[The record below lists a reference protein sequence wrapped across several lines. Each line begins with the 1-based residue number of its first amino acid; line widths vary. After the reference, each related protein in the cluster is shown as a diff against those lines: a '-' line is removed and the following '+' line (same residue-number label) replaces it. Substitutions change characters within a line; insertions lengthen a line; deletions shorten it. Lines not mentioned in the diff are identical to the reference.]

1 LSSIKPQQVTY
12 VVPGT
17 IDFDCSRI
25 AEFLEKAQDLLV
37 RNVALAARVL
47 CIICILTYLLSYGL
61 VQDPTILECA
71 WMELSEKDKSVTVQ
85 EFADVR
91 GS

>member
-1 LSSIKPQQVTY
+1 MHH
-12 VVPGT
+12 
-17 IDFDCSRI
+17 D
-25 AEFLEKAQDLLV
+25 
-37 RNVALAARVL
+37 
-47 CIICILTYLLSYGL
+47 LSYGS

-71 WMELSEKDKSVTVQ
+71 WMELSEKDKSVTVE